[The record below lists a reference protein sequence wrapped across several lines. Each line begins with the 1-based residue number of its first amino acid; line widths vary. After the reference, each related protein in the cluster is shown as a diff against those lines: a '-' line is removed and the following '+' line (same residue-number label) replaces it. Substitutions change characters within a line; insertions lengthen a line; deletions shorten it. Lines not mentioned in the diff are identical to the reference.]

1 MSEYIGNRIVP
12 RHDGVWDKAKEY
24 EPLTIV
30 YEESTGDSYMSR
42 KPVPAGTLLSQE
54 EYWAMCSRF
63 SEQMALY
70 RQNTA
75 EEVEQFRKDTAAD
88 VEQLRTDTASDVAAL
103 RKMTAQDVADI
114 TQKVDAANSAVAAS
128 KSEMDKTAETL
139 KAQINANVKASTD
152 KNANYAQELV
162 DARVDDEGKT
172 YPTAGDNIR
181 AVGRVRSMQN
191 IMKNWVI
198 KNGYANQNGNLVASE
213 SWRVAHMVP
222 VSGDAILVD
231 GQFGYMSG
239 RNDYNNV
246 VCYDMDRKFLGGCF
260 RAESGKVY
268 DNYVITLLPNT
279 RFISVTTNEKLFSK
293 LSVYL
298 YDNMLPLRLLSNY
311 ATGWQW
317 MNGSVDIRFTG
328 SKVTVTFPE
337 GKSVYVCRRTMVHS
351 MSRRN
356 WGQRT
361 VPRLISLRKAGGQS
375 ITMEWKYLLT
385 KREKRLNCR
394 SLKRK
399 TRAVTGAV
407 CSQGTALCLQ
417 CFMTAMLCMRLRLTV
432 GRLSTE
438 SIMEIRR
445 KQRTIR

>member
-1 MSEYIGNRIVP
+1 
-12 RHDGVWDKAKEY
+12 
-24 EPLTIV
+24 
-30 YEESTGDSYMSR
+30 
-42 KPVPAGTLLSQE
+42 
-54 EYWAMCSRF
+54 
-63 SEQMALY
+63 
-70 RQNTA
+70 
-75 EEVEQFRKDTAAD
+75 
-88 VEQLRTDTASDVAAL
+88 
-103 RKMTAQDVADI
+103 
-114 TQKVDAANSAVAAS
+114 
-128 KSEMDKTAETL
+128 
-139 KAQINANVKASTD
+139 
-152 KNANYAQELV
+152 
-162 DARVDDEGKT
+162 
-172 YPTAGDNIR
+172 
-181 AVGRVRSMQN
+181 
-191 IMKNWVI
+191 
-198 KNGYANQNGNLVASE
+198 
-213 SWRVAHMVP
+213 MVP

-337 GKSVYVCRRTMVHS
+337 GKSVYVCRRTNGTQYEQTKLGAENS
-351 MSRRN
+351 TS
-356 WGQRT
+356 
-361 VPRLISLRKAGGQS
+361 IDSLRKAGGQS